1 MDWTNFFLGAYGDYS
16 ATQIMLE
23 VIAICLSIASVLYSM
38 RNSILV
44 FPFGIASTLLFV
56 FLLYQWNLLGDMVI
70 NGYYFIM
77 SVYGWYYWLKNG
89 ENTSQ
94 TPITVVKS
102 REWIAAAGIAIA
114 TGIGIYILYSSTN
127 RLESWVS
134 YVDMLTTGIF
144 FAGMWLMARRKLEH
158 WLVLM
163 LGNIISVPLYFYKI
177 YDMYGAFSL
186 TAVLYIFLS
195 IVAYLGY
202 KRWKKY
208 QHNSI
213 LKASV

>member
-1 MDWTNFFLGAYGDYS
+1 MEWMDFIFGQYS
-16 ATQIMLE
+16 EYSTTQVLLE
-23 VIAICLSIASVLYSM
+23 VTAIVMSVISVLYSL
-38 RNSILV
+38 RNNILV
-44 FPFGIASTLLFV
+44 FPFGIVSTLLFV
-56 FLLYQWNLLGDMVI
+56 YLLYQWNLLGDMVI

-89 ENTSQ
+89 KNNTEA
-94 TPITVVKS
+94 PITITLFK
-102 REWIAAAGIAIA
+102 EWVTA
-114 TGIGIYILYSSTN
+114 TGIAVATGVAIFILYKSTQ

-163 LGNIISVPLYFYKI
+163 VGNIISVPLYFYKI
-177 YDMYGAFSL
+177 DQMYNAFSL

-195 IVAYLGY
+195 IIAFVGY
-202 KRWKKY
+202 KQWKKY
-208 QHNSI
+208 LNNQIS
-213 LKASV
+213 LA